1 MSTPQAHARPVPEP
15 APKEAGGW
23 VKRLMLPFLA
33 AHKRNVYMA
42 FGVAI
47 VGQGVQAL
55 VPLWSRRIVDHV
67 ILPNSKPK
75 THLQAV
81 VLQQHRLHAESL
93 TPWLTLLVVTAIAT
107 FGLAFVRRFYG
118 GRVAL
123 DVQYDLR
130 NAVYERLQRLDFAS
144 HDKMQTGQLVSRASS
159 DTALIQSL
167 LTMLPIIT
175 GNVVLL
181 AVALT
186 AMILTSIKLTLVAVL
201 AIPAMFIVAVRLR
214 RTIFPA
220 SWDAQQRAAEV
231 AGVVD
236 EAVTGV
242 RVVKGFGQE
251 QRELDDLAAV
261 GKDLYQS
268 RVRLVRLQARY
279 TPTMQSIPVLG
290 QVAVLGYGGW
300 LALHGQLSLGTFLLF
315 SQYLVLLVAPVR
327 MFAMLLALGQ
337 QARAG
342 GERILD
348 ILDANPMITE
358 QPDAAPLARGEGH
371 VVFDNVTFG
380 YTVSDPVLK
389 GFTLDVAPGE
399 TVALVGSSGSGKST
413 VALLLPRFYD
423 VATGSVTIDGVD
435 VRDVTLDSLR
445 RNVGVVFED
454 PFLFSDSLKANI
466 AYGRPDATDD
476 EIVAAAVAAEAD
488 VFIRALPEGYDTV
501 VGERGLTLSGGQRQR
516 VALARAL
523 LTDPAAL
530 VLDDAT
536 SSIDSK
542 TEEEIH
548 ETLRHLMAG
557 RTTILVAHRRS
568 TLRLADRI
576 VVVHEGAVQD
586 MGTHEELIRSSALYR
601 ALLSGP
607 DGNVEEVV
615 AEAPAD
621 TLRLDGLTP
630 TAWPY
635 DLATEGPRATAST
648 GVPRITGPGGGGGFG
663 QSLSAT
669 PELLAALDKLPPAND
684 EPDVDVA
691 KESMP
696 KGSFSLRRFI
706 APYRKWL
713 GIGFAFVALDSVVM
727 LLGPVSMQR
736 GIDHGV
742 RGGNMHYLWLAT
754 AAFALFAAADWALT
768 MTYTLITGRT
778 AERLLYALRIRI
790 FAHLQRMS
798 VDYYDGEMAGRVM
811 TRMTTDI
818 DSLQQLLSQGLI
830 TAIVALMTCIG
841 VFVVLIVLAPM
852 LALVA
857 AASLPPLLLA
867 TFVYQ
872 RKSSVVYAEARDRIA
887 AVNANFQ
894 ESLSGVRVAQA
905 YTREDKNI
913 SSFRDV
919 NSGYLESRVKAQ
931 RYISLYFPFVLLVG
945 QLTSAAVLGAGS
957 TFVRT
962 GAVSVGTILA
972 FMVLLDQFFAPI
984 QQISQVFDS
993 WQQASASMTKIDELM
1008 ELRTSTPEAE
1018 NPLTPGRL
1026 KGEIT
1031 FEGVHFKYPTAINEA
1046 LTGADLTI
1054 KPGETVAL
1062 VGETGAGKSTIV
1074 KLVARFYDPT
1084 AGRVLIDGIDVRD
1097 MSVSAFRRQLGIV
1110 PQEAFLFTGTIRD
1123 NIAYGRPDAT
1133 DAEVEDAARAV
1144 GAHDFISR
1152 MPLGYLSHVNERGR
1166 SLSAGQRQLIS
1177 LARARLVDPVILLLD
1192 EATSNLDLQ
1201 TEAEVQRAMGV
1212 VAEGRTTLLVAHRL
1226 PTARTA
1232 DRIFVIDDGHV
1243 VAVGPH
1249 DELLLTSPRY
1259 AELWHSFVSEEDEA
1273 AA

>member
-1 MSTPQAHARPVPEP
+1 MSAVTAHTRPVPEP
-15 APKEAGGW
+15 GPKGAGW
-23 VKRLMLPFLA
+23 IRRMWPFLM
-33 AHKRNVYMA
+33 AHKRNVLLA

-47 VGQGVQAL
+47 VGQGVAAA
-55 VPLWSRRIVDHV
+55 VPIISKQIMDNV
-67 ILPNSKPK
+67 ILPNSKPANARQALVLG
-75 THLQAV
+75 HL
-81 VLQQHRLHAESL
+81 HREALA
-93 TPWLTLLVVTAIAT
+93 PWLILLFGCAIVTFA
-107 FGLAFVRRFYG
+107 FAFVRRYAG

-144 HDKMQTGQLVSRASS
+144 HDNMQTGQLVSRASS
-159 DTALIQSL
+159 DTALIQGL
-167 LTMLPIIT
+167 LTMLPIVT
-175 GNVVLL
+175 GSIVLL
-181 AVALT
+181 VVALG
-186 AMILTSIKLTLVAVL
+186 AMIYYSPELTIVALL
-201 AIPAMFIVAVRLR
+201 AIPLLFFVAMRLR
-214 RTIFPA
+214 KTVFPA

-251 QRELDDLAAV
+251 QRELDDLVDV
-261 GKDLYQS
+261 GADLYKS
-268 RVRLVRLQARY
+268 RVRLVRLQARF

-290 QVAVLGYGGW
+290 QVAVLGFGGW
-300 LALHGQLSLGTFLLF
+300 LALHGHLTVGTFLLF
-315 SQYLVLLVAPVR
+315 TEYLTQLVAPVR
-327 MFAMLLALGQ
+327 MLANLLAIGQ

-342 GERILD
+342 AERILD

-358 QPDAAPLARGEGH
+358 KDDAQPLERGEGH

-380 YTVSDPVLK
+380 YTVSDPVVD
-389 GFTLDVAPGE
+389 GFSLDVAPGE
-399 TVALVGSSGSGKST
+399 TVALVGASGSGKST

-423 VATGSVTIDGVD
+423 VAHGSITIDGVD

-454 PFLFSDSLKANI
+454 PFLFSDTLRANI
-466 AYGRPDATDD
+466 AYGKPDASEE

-488 VFIRALPEGYDTV
+488 TFIRALPQGYDTV

-523 LTDPAAL
+523 LTDPRAL
-530 VLDDAT
+530 VLADAP
-536 SSIDSK
+536 SSIDAK

-548 ETLRHLMAG
+548 ETLRRLMAG

-568 TLRLADRI
+568 TLRLASRI
-576 VVVHEGAVQD
+576 VVMDKGKVAD
-586 MGTHEELIRSSALYR
+586 MGTHEELIERSHLYR
-601 ALLSGP
+601 ALLAGP
-607 DGNVEEVV
+607 DENVEEVT
-615 AEAPAD
+615 AD
-621 TLRLDGLTP
+621 EPVETLQINGVTAS
-630 TAWPY
+630 AWPHEQ
-635 DLATEGPRATAST
+635 ATEGPRAKVTAT
-648 GVPRITGPGGGGGFG
+648 APRIGGPGGGGAGG
-663 QSLSAT
+663 WGGSLAAT
-669 PELLAALDKLPPAND
+669 PELLAALDKLPSAND
-684 EPDVDVA
+684 DPQLDVKA
-691 KESMP
+691 ESQP
-696 KGSFSLRRFI
+696 ARSFNLRQF
-706 APYRKWL
+706 ATPYRKWL
-713 GIGFAFVALDSVVM
+713 GIGFVLVAVDSVVM
-727 LLGPVSMQR
+727 LLGPVSMQK
-736 GIDHGV
+736 GIDRGV
-742 RGGNMHYLWLAT
+742 RLANPHFLWLMT
-754 AAFALFAAADWALT
+754 ASFFGLAVTDWLLT

-790 FAHLQRMS
+790 FSHLQRMS
-798 VDYYDGEMAGRVM
+798 VDYYDGEMVGRIM

-818 DSLQQLLSQGLI
+818 DAFQTLLSQGLI
-830 TAIVALMTCIG
+830 TAIVAFMTCIG
-841 VFVVLIVLAPM
+841 VFVVLVIDAPR

-857 AASLPPLLLA
+857 AGSLPPLLLA
-867 TFVYQ
+867 TWWYQ
-872 RKSSVVYAEARDRIA
+872 RKSSVVYAEARDKIA

-913 SSFRDV
+913 AGFRGI
-919 NSGYLESRVKAQ
+919 NSDYLASRVKSQ
-931 RYISLYFPFVLLVG
+931 RYLSVYFPFVQFVG
-945 QLTSAAVLGAGS
+945 SMTTAAVLGFGS
-957 TFVRT
+957 VYVHS
-962 GAVSVGTILA
+962 GAVTVGTILA
-972 FMVLLDQFFAPI
+972 FIVLLDQFFSPI

-993 WQQASASMTKIDELM
+993 WQQAGASLNKINELM
-1008 ELRTSTPEAE
+1008 ALETSTPEAAD
-1018 NPLTPGRL
+1018 PIVPGRL
-1026 KGEIT
+1026 RGEIT
-1031 FEGVHFKYPTAINEA
+1031 FENVHFKYPTAINEA
-1046 LTGADLTI
+1046 LTGASLTI

-1074 KLVARFYDPT
+1074 KLVARFYDPV
-1084 AGRVLIDGIDVRD
+1084 AGRVLVDGQDIKELSITGYRG
-1097 MSVSAFRRQLGIV
+1097 QLGIV

-1133 DAEVEDAARAV
+1133 DAEVEEAARAV
-1144 GAHDFISR
+1144 GAHDFIAR

-1212 VAEGRTTLLVAHRL
+1212 VAEGRTTILVAHRL

-1232 DRIFVIDDGHV
+1232 DRIFVIDDGRV

-1249 DELLLTSPRY
+1249 DELLEASPRY
-1259 AELWHSFVSEEDEA
+1259 AELWHSFVSEEDEVA
-1273 AA
+1273 A

>member
-1 MSTPQAHARPVPEP
+1 MV
-15 APKEAGGW
+15 
-23 VKRLMLPFLA
+23 PFLM
-33 AHKRNVYMA
+33 AHKRNVLTA
-42 FGVAI
+42 FAVAI
-47 VGQGVQAL
+47 VGQGVAAL
-55 VPLWSRRIVDHV
+55 VPIWSRQIVDHV
-67 ILPNSKPK
+67 ILPNSKPQ
-75 THLQAV
+75 TRLQAIA
-81 VLQQHRLHAESL
+81 LGHMHRESL
-93 TPWLTLLVVTAIAT
+93 TPWLVLLFGSALLT
-107 FGLAFVRRFYG
+107 FGLAFVRRFAG

-130 NAVYERLQRLDFAS
+130 NAIYERLQRLDFAS
-144 HDKMQTGQLVSRASS
+144 HDKLQTGQLVSRASS
-159 DTALIQSL
+159 DTALIQGL
-167 LTMLPIIT
+167 LTMLPIVT
-175 GNVVLL
+175 GNFVLL
-181 AVALT
+181 VVALT
-186 AMILTSIKLTLVAVL
+186 AMMIYSIKLTIVALL
-201 AIPAMFIVAVRLR
+201 AIPLMFIVAVRLR

-251 QRELDDLAAV
+251 QRELDDLADV

-290 QVAVLGYGGW
+290 QVAVLGFGGW
-300 LALHGQLSLGTFLLF
+300 LALHGQLTLGTFLLF
-315 SQYLVLLVAPVR
+315 SQYLVQLVTPVR
-327 MFAMLLALGQ
+327 MFAQLLAIGQ

-342 GERILD
+342 AERLLD
-348 ILDANPMITE
+348 ILDANPLITE
-358 QPDAAPLARGEGH
+358 KPDAQPLARGEGH
-371 VVFDNVTFG
+371 VVFDNITFG
-380 YTVSDPVLK
+380 YTVSDPVLQ
-389 GFTLDVAPGE
+389 GFSLDVAPGE

-423 VATGSVTIDGVD
+423 VASGSITIDGVD

-454 PFLFSDSLKANI
+454 PFLFSDSLRANI
-466 AYGRPDATDD
+466 SYGRPDATEE

-488 VFIRALPEGYDTV
+488 VFIRALPDGYDTV

-523 LTDPAAL
+523 LTDPSAL

-536 SSIDSK
+536 SSIDAK

-548 ETLRHLMAG
+548 DTLRHLMAG

-576 VVVHEGAVQD
+576 VVVHEGRVED
-586 MGTHEELIRSSALYR
+586 MGTHEELEQRSTLYR

-607 DGNVEEVV
+607 EDGFETISDEK
-615 AEAPAD
+615 APSV
-621 TLRLDGLTP
+621 TVNGITV
-630 TAWPY
+630 TAWPH
-635 DLATEGPRATAST
+635 DEATEGPRAKVNAAA
-648 GVPRITGPGGGGGFG
+648 PRIGGPGGGGGWG
-663 QSLSAT
+663 GSLAAT
-669 PELLAALDKLPPAND
+669 PELLAALDKLPPADD
-684 EPDVDVA
+684 EPQIDVA
-691 KESMP
+691 REAAQTS
-696 KGSFSLRRFI
+696 SFSLRHFI

-713 GIGFAFVALDSVVM
+713 GIGFAFVAVDSAVM

-742 RGGNMHYLWLAT
+742 RLGNPSYLWKATLAF
-754 AAFALFAAADWALT
+754 FAFAAADWLFT

-790 FAHLQRMS
+790 FSHLQRLS
-798 VDYYDGEMAGRVM
+798 IDYYDGEMAGRVM
-811 TRMTTDI
+811 TRMTTDV

-830 TAIVALMTCIG
+830 NAIVAGMTCVG
-841 VFVVLIVLAPM
+841 VFVVLVWESPR

-867 TFVYQ
+867 TLFYQ
-872 RKSSVVYAEARDRIA
+872 RKSSVTYAEARDRIA

-919 NSGYLESRVKAQ
+919 NSGYLASRVKSQ
-931 RYISLYFPFVLLVG
+931 RYIALYFPFVALVG

-957 TFVRT
+957 LYVHSGVVTI
-962 GAVSVGTILA
+962 GTILA

-993 WQQASASMTKIDELM
+993 WQQATASMNKIDELM
-1008 ELRTSTPEAE
+1008 HTETSTPDSAQ
-1018 NPLTPGRL
+1018 PVDPGRL
-1026 KGEIT
+1026 HGEIT
-1031 FEGVHFKYPTAINEA
+1031 FENVHFKYSTAINEA

-1084 AGRVLIDGIDVRD
+1084 AGRVLVDGHDLRDIDG
-1097 MSVSAFRRQLGIV
+1097 SAFRRQLGIV
-1110 PQEAFLFTGTIRD
+1110 PQEAFLFTGTVRD

-1144 GAHDFISR
+1144 GAHDFIAR
-1152 MPLGYLSHVNERGR
+1152 MPLGYLSHVTERGR

-1212 VAEGRTTLLVAHRL
+1212 VAQGRTTILVAHRL

-1232 DRIFVIDDGHV
+1232 DRIFVIDDGRV

-1249 DELLLTSPRY
+1249 DELLHTSPRY